1 MTAALKA
8 EILQEVRK
16 QLALEAAASVAR
28 ENAIGMMTV
37 LSLCTVF

>member
-28 ENAIGMMTV
+28 ENAIGMMTWV
-37 LSLCTVF
+37 SVSSVF